1 MAALRSVLSWV
12 RGIPDNVSSL
22 FLVFTESSKVGL
34 LQFGVFKGVLQLAN
48 DIPVIGG
55 FERNGSE
62 KMISSKKKIA
72 AVALTAVALSL
83 GALNGASASHA
94 KPKSEASKIE
104 HKTEHK
110 AKHEARQAL
119 VASVIAL
126 DAATIKSRLK
136 AGESLGAI
144 AGAKKS
150 DVIAALVAEH
160 TKKIDA
166 ALTAGKI
173 SAAQASTKKSELTA
187 HVTARVDG
195 VRGEGRGEG
204 GHKDHKKH
212 GKGAKG

>member
-1 MAALRSVLSWV
+1 MAALRPVLSWV
-12 RGIPDNVSSL
+12 RGIPDNSRPD

-34 LQFGVFKGVLQLAN
+34 LQFEVFEGVLQPAN

-72 AVALTAVALSL
+72 AVALTAIALSL
-83 GALNGASASHA
+83 GSLSAAGAADTG
-94 KPKSEASKIE
+94 KSER
-104 HKTEHK
+104 K
-110 AKHEARQAL
+110 AGHDANHQAREAL
-119 VASVIAL
+119 VASVIGL

-173 SAAQASTKKSELTA
+173 SAAQASTLKSGLTA

-204 GHKDHKKH
+204 GHKNHKKH

>member
-1 MAALRSVLSWV
+1 MAALRPVLSWV
-12 RGIPDNVSSL
+12 RGIPDNLSSL

-34 LQFGVFKGVLQLAN
+34 LQFEVFEGVLQPAN

-104 HKTEHK
+104 HK

-119 VASVIAL
+119 VASVIGL

-144 AGAKKS
+144 AGTKKS

-160 TKKIDA
+160 TKKIDT

-204 GHKDHKKH
+204 GHKNHKKH